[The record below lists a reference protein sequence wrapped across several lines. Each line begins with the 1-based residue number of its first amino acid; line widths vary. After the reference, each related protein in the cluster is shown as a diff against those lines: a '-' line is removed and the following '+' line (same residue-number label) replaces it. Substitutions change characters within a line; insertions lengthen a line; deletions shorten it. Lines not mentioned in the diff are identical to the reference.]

1 MMMHELNMMVHI
13 ISVMQN
19 YISIHK
25 HRPFIAQVKMVL
37 AAAAAGGEE
46 KRSSDSSRS
55 KSNRDIYPG
64 LLPPSSIPSDD
75 GRLKT
80 PHHKLMGRF
89 SGRR

>member
-37 AAAAAGGEE
+37 AAAAAGARGRGEE
-46 KRSSDSSRS
+46 V
-55 KSNRDIYPG
+55 I
-64 LLPPSSIPSDD
+64 
-75 GRLKT
+75 RLIT
-80 PHHKLMGRF
+80 LEI
-89 SGRR
+89 